1 MKILVAEDYHPNRVL
16 IGKIMAQWGID
27 PMIVSNGR
35 EAVDMAEVYDYD
47 LCIMD
52 INMPEMD
59 GIEATLRIRRCPTY
73 LPILGLSGYASKTE
87 CLSKGMDDFLMKPY
101 NLETLQSKIN
111 ELTVKI
117 VNIQYNNGKFELYKE
132 KPVDSEH
139 LKELREL
146 DKQGL
151 TKLILR
157 DVRHEF
163 VVHKNVQNKIAND
176 LIGKGLELTEF
187 LDRSEDKPGIC
198 HLYKSSLGITMRC
211 LLPEEFDKLVK
222 EEDKILKNAT
232 EVSYKLKEDKE
243 GYKNE

>member
-1 MKILVAEDYHPNRVL
+1 MKVLVAEDYQPNRVL
-16 IGKIMAQWGID
+16 MGKIMAEWGIE
-27 PMIVSNGR
+27 PKIVSNGL
-35 EAVDMAEVYDYD
+35 EAVDLAESHAYD

-52 INMPEMD
+52 INMPVMD
-59 GIEATLRIRRCPTY
+59 GLEATKKIRQSPTY
-73 LPILGLSGYASKTE
+73 LPILGLRGYASKIE
-87 CLSKGMDDFLMKPY
+87 CLKTGMDDFLMKPY
-101 NLETLQSKIN
+101 NLDVLHTKIT
-111 ELTVKI
+111 ELTVKTI
-117 VNIQYNNGKFELYKE
+117 NIQYNNGKFELYKE

-146 DKQGL
+146 HKRGL

-157 DVRHEF
+157 DIRHEF

-232 EVSYKLKEDKE
+232 EVSYKLKEDKSE
-243 GYKNE
+243 YKK

>member
-1 MKILVAEDYHPNRVL
+1 LKVLVAEDYQPNRVL
-16 IGKIMAQWGID
+16 MGKVMAEWGIE

-35 EAVDMAEVYDYD
+35 EAVNLAETYDYD
-47 LCIMD
+47 LCILD
-52 INMPEMD
+52 INMPVM
-59 GIEATLRIRRCPTY
+59 GGLEATKKIRKYPSY
-73 LPILGLSGYASKTE
+73 LPILGLSGYASKSE
-87 CLSKGMDDFLMKPY
+87 CMNTGMDDFLMKPY
-101 NLETLQSKIN
+101 NLDVLHTKIT
-111 ELTVKI
+111 ELTVKSI
-117 VNIQYNNGKFELYKE
+117 NIQYNNGKFELYKE

-146 DKQGL
+146 HKRGL

-157 DVRHEF
+157 DTRHEF

-222 EEDKILKNAT
+222 EENKILKNAT
-232 EVSYKLKEDKE
+232 EISYKLKEDSEEYDK
-243 GYKNE
+243 

>member
-1 MKILVAEDYHPNRVL
+1 MKVLVAEDYQPNRVL
-16 IGKIMAQWGID
+16 MGKIMTKWGIE
-27 PMIVSNGR
+27 PKIVSNGR
-35 EAVDMAEVYDYD
+35 EAVDLAEIYDYD
-47 LCIMD
+47 LCILD

-59 GIEATLRIRRCPTY
+59 GLEATKRIRRSQSY
-73 LPILGLSGYASKTE
+73 LPILGLSGYASKIE
-87 CLSKGMDDFLMKPY
+87 CLNTGMDDFIMKPY
-101 NLETLQSKIN
+101 NLDTLQTKIN
-111 ELTVKI
+111 ELTVKTI
-117 VNIQYNNGKFELYKE
+117 NIQYNNGKFELYKE

-146 DKQGL
+146 HKRGL

-157 DVRHEF
+157 DIRHEF

-187 LDRSEDKPGIC
+187 LDRSEEKPGIC

-211 LLPEEFDKLVK
+211 LLPEEFEKLVK

-232 EVSYKLKEDKE
+232 EITYKLKEDNTD
-243 GYKNE
+243 YKK